1 MDSQALSHLAECE
14 SDEVLRRDPGPLVEA
29 IAERPEMQVWRLVTS
44 RAFRLGPVDL
54 DPDTFDLTAWVAD
67 VGI

>member
-1 MDSQALSHLAECE
+1 MRIPCLRQRSLALRGVSP
-14 SDEVLRRDPGPLVEA
+14 R
-29 IAERPEMQVWRLVTS
+29 T
-44 RAFRLGPVDL
+44 VDL